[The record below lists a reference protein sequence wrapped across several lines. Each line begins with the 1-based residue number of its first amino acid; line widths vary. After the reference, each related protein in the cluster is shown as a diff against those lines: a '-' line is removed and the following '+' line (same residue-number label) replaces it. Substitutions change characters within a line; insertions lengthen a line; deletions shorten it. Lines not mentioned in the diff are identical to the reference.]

1 MMQGRFAVLSSKYD
15 IICVLNYTSM
25 PFIALHSQR
34 RWLSYNVN
42 LIHEEKRIFYVEGF
56 ELKKQFFNLHFLN

>member
-1 MMQGRFAVLSSKYD
+1 MQGRFAVLSSKYD

-42 LIHEEKRIFYVEGF
+42 HIHEEKCIFYVEGF
-56 ELKKQFFNLHFLN
+56 ELKNDLSSYIF